1 MELFKKAKRYAVD
14 VAATTALA
22 TPVLAGL
29 ETMVA
34 GMSTE
39 VSLKARVLG
48 VGLSVAGVS
57 SIFTYGREYFRRM
70 LGKDMNGNNLPAF
83 TYDARYAAFF
93 AAALSPFFYGV
104 AGSRDIVE
112 IGVATALNTGIAYVA
127 GGPYGYML
135 DAAHE
140 LTGIQQPQRLPA
152 FLRDSGDRFKRGVA
166 AGSLLFSAG
175 LTALIY
181 AMNR

>member
-1 MELFKKAKRYAVD
+1 MGLLKKAKRYAVD
-14 VAATTALA
+14 VVAITAVT
-22 TPVLAGL
+22 TPVLSAL

-39 VSLKARVLG
+39 VSVKARILG
-48 VGLSVAGVS
+48 IGLSVAGVA
-57 SIFTYGREYFRRM
+57 SIFTYGREYFKRM

-112 IGVATALNTGIAYVA
+112 IVAATALNTGIAYVA

-140 LTGIQQPQRLPA
+140 LTGVQQPERLPK
-152 FLRDSGDRFKRGVA
+152 FLRDSSDRFKRGVA

-181 AMNR
+181 AMNK